1 MSRSRSASLATR
13 RSRALALC
21 AALAA
26 CSSGGGGGDGGS
38 GGVGRVPPDIE
49 LLAAFDELSFEHA
62 VKLVQHPSDAT
73 RWYVVEQGGKI
84 LTFLSTDPTGTLTTA
99 LDLVEDFDVNLG
111 NTTTGEQGL
120 LGMAFDPGFATTDDI
135 YLAYTDEA
143 SDESILARY
152 ASLDG
157 GLTIVPSANPI
168 LLAIPHPEDNHNGGD
183 LAFGPDGFL
192 YYSMGDGGGAG
203 DPDENAQDRTVLL
216 GKILRLDV
224 HAAPPMGRRYAIPNS
239 NPFSPNAI
247 CDSGSGAQPCPEL
260 YAWGLRNPWRM
271 NFDPATGALWLG
283 DVGQG
288 MREEIDRI
296 LGGRN
301 YGWNCFEGD
310 LPYENDSGCNGV
322 RFETPEAVHDRTEA
336 RAITGGVV
344 YRGGAIPG
352 LQGFYI
358 YADFVTGRFF
368 ALDVNDATPSPVPLG
383 LPTSSVSAFGQ
394 ARDGDIYVVTFDSP
408 SIYRVVPETP

>member
-1 MSRSRSASLATR
+1 V
-13 RSRALALC
+13 
-21 AALAA
+21 ALAA
-26 CSSGGGGGDGGS
+26 CSSGGGGGDGG
-38 GGVGRVPPDIE
+38 GGGGSRVPPDIE
-49 LLAAFDELSFEHA
+49 LLAAFGELSFDHP
-62 VKLVQHPSDAT
+62 VKLVQHPSDAM

-84 LTFLSTDPTGTLTTA
+84 LTFLSTDPDGTLATA
-99 LDLVEDFDVNLG
+99 LDLVADFDVNLG

-120 LGMAFDPGFATTDDI
+120 LGMAFDTDFATTHDI

-157 GLTIVPSANPI
+157 GLTIVPDANPI
-168 LLAIPHPEDNHNGGD
+168 LLAIPHPDDNHNGGD
-183 LAFGPDGFL
+183 LAFGPDRFL

-224 HAAPPMGRRYAIPNS
+224 HSVPPMGRRYAIPNT
-239 NPFSPNAI
+239 NPFSSNPL
-247 CDSGSGAQPCPEL
+247 CDTGMGTLRCPEL

-271 NFDPATGALWLG
+271 NFDPTTGELWLG

-288 MREEIDRI
+288 TREEIDRI
-296 LGGRN
+296 LRARN

-310 LPYENDSGCNGV
+310 LPYENDSGCRGV
-322 RFETPEAVHDRTEA
+322 SFEAPKAVHDRTDA

-344 YRGGAIPG
+344 YRGSAIPG
-352 LQGFYI
+352 LQGFYV
-358 YADFVTGRFF
+358 YADFITGRFF
-368 ALDVNDATPSPVPLG
+368 ALDVNDATPTPVPLD
-383 LPTSSVSAFGQ
+383 LPTLSVSAFGQ

-408 SIYRVVPETP
+408 SIYRVAPETP